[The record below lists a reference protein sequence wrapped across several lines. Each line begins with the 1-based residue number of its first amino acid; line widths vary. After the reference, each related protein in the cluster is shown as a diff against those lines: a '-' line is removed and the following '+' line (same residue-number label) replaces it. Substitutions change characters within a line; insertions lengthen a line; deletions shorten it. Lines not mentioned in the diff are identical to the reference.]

1 MSDTTRNPLF
11 ILKKIVQKSS
21 RILRRQLYANRAI
34 KKLESH
40 DDVVV
45 QKMGRVLK
53 KSLKKDLTQ
62 TEQEIVDRV
71 EGLRA
76 SYKSTSLKIDASN
89 ENDSDKDDVSHILR
103 VASKS
108 KSWLIFQLILIREFK
123 VMRGLEFGTCLGI
136 SASYQAAA
144 IKLNGG
150 NDFVTMEGLKS
161 RHEFSENL
169 FKKLNIDNVEA
180 KQGDFKEVLPKVL
193 DKNNKYDYMFLDG
206 DHRYESTINYFE
218 TVLPYLKEH
227 SIVILDD
234 IRWSDEMERAWEEV
248 RNHDQ
253 VIYTFDFERVGVCI
267 VGKGKKPEH
276 FKLTLW

>member
-1 MSDTTRNPLF
+1 MG
-11 ILKKIVQKSS
+11 KIVQKSS
-21 RILRRQLYANRAI
+21 RILRRLLFANRTI
-34 KKLESH
+34 KRLKSH
-40 DDVVV
+40 EDEIV
-45 QKMGRVLK
+45 QKMGKVFK
-53 KSLKKDLTQ
+53 KSLEKDLTQ

-89 ENDSDKDDVSHILR
+89 ENDSDKDEVSHILR

-108 KSWLIFQLILIREFK
+108 RSWLVFQLLLIREFN
-123 VMRGLEFGTCLGI
+123 VRRGLEFGTCLGI
-136 SASYQAAA
+136 SASYQTAS

-150 NDFVTMEGLKS
+150 DDFVTMEGLKS

-169 FKKLNIDNVEA
+169 FKELNIDNVVA
-180 KQGDFKEVLPKVL
+180 KQGDFNEVLPSVL
-193 DKNNKYDYMFLDG
+193 DKNNQYDYLFLDG

-234 IRWSDEMERAWEEV
+234 IRWSDEMERAWDEV
-248 RNHDQ
+248 REHDR
-253 VIYTFDFERVGVCI
+253 VIYSFDLELVGVCI
-267 VGKGKKPEH
+267 IGNSNKQEH
-276 FKLTLW
+276 FKITLW